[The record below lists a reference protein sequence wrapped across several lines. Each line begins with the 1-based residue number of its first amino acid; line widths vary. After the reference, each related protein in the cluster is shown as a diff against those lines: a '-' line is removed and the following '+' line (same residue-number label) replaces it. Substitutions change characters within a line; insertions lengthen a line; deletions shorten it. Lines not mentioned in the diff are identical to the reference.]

1 MDVAPDN
8 DRMTFTQPR
17 HLLTA
22 GLLAAALIFLLVG
35 RLLYGDLPQLPILA
49 GSSLL
54 LIAFVDLGL
63 AVWLR
68 PKVRRKPG
76 VEPPEAVTATRA
88 VALAKAS
95 SMGGAVM
102 AGVWIGLL
110 GYVLP
115 VLQIVVAARADL
127 AAIVVGVLSAV
138 ALIAA
143 GLWLERCLR
152 VPDDRDDDPDRRGA
166 QDS

>member
-1 MDVAPDN
+1 MYVAPDN

-17 HLLTA
+17 HLLIA
-22 GLLAAALIFLLVG
+22 GLLAAVLVFALCS
-35 RLLYGDLPQLPILA
+35 RLLYGDLPRLPSLA
-49 GSSLL
+49 GATLL
-54 LIAFVDLGL
+54 VVALVDLGL
-63 AVWLR
+63 AMWLR
-68 PKVRRKPG
+68 PKVWRKPG
-76 VEPPEAVTATRA
+76 VEPPEAITATRA

-95 SMGGAVM
+95 SMGGAIM

-115 VLQIVVAARADL
+115 VLQIVVAARDDL
-127 AAIVVGVLSAV
+127 TAIVVGVISAV

-152 VPDDRDDDPDRRGA
+152 VPDDRDDPDRSGTP
-166 QDS
+166 DS